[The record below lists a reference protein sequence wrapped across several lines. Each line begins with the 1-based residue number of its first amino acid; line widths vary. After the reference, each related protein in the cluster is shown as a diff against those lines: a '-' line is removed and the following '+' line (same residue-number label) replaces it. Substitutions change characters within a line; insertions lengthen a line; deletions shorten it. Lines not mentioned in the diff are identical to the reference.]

1 MESLENIKD
10 SVETSVNLKL
20 FSSRKTS
27 SYYHIFNSKIFLFPI
42 ANCAELDNFN
52 PARLSNN
59 PYPKENRPRGK
70 KDLESVLYSRKIIQK
85 EGQTEPIWIAL
96 KKGNYTLLD
105 GAHRIVAT
113 YLEKKETIPAFVI
126 DMDSPNNT

>member
-1 MESLENIKD
+1 
-10 SVETSVNLKL
+10 
-20 FSSRKTS
+20 
-27 SYYHIFNSKIFLFPI
+27 LFPI

-113 YLEKKETIPAFVI
+113 YLEKKETIPAYII

>member
-1 MESLENIKD
+1 MESIENIKD

>member
-42 ANCAELDNFN
+42 ANCADLDNFN

>member
-126 DMDSPNNT
+126 DMDSPNNI